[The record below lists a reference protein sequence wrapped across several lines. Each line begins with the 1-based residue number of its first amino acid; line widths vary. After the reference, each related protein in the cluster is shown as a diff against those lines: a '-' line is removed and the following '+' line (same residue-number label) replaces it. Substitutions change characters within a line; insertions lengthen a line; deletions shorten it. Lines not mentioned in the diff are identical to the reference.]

1 MIKQGLLALAASA
14 SVMAVAAPVP
24 AEARHYHRH
33 YYSRVYQGENGYY
46 NCHRGD
52 GVQGTLVGAGAGAL
66 LGSLLT
72 HGAVGPIL
80 GAVGGGLAGNSIGR
94 HNVRCR

>member
-14 SVMAVAAPVP
+14 SVFAAAAPVP
-24 AEARHYHRH
+24 AEARHHYRH
-33 YYSRVYQGENGYY
+33 YYSRVYQGSSGRYS
-46 NCHRGD
+46 CRQGD
-52 GVQGTLVGAGAGAL
+52 GVQGTLIGAGAGAL
-66 LGSLLT
+66 LGSVLT

-94 HNVRCR
+94 HSVHCR